1 MPMKPDTSPNI
12 VVDKEELRNRL
23 TPMEYQITQEKG
35 TERLVQAHKQSKWL
49 YFVDNLGISHEPF
62 LKVALVKRPFINI
75 SK

>member
-35 TERLVQAHKQSKWL
+35 TERYDVQNECACLNFSCFRVIGL
-49 YFVDNLGISHEPF
+49 TDRS
-62 LKVALVKRPFINI
+62 
-75 SK
+75 